1 MSEENVEV
9 VRHWFER
16 LAAGDPA
23 PEFCDHGI
31 EIRNW
36 AEMPTPGPYHGHE
49 GLHEWWTD
57 VNDADVATSI
67 QLFELV
73 DALAVDDERV
83 VTIQRARGKTR
94 YSEIEVDFHWAAVI
108 RVRNGKVI
116 SAFGYPTPADAK
128 AAAGLAE

>member
-1 MSEENVEV
+1 MSQENVEV

-23 PEFCDHGI
+23 PEFCDPGI

-36 AEMPTPGPYHGHE
+36 AEMPTPGPYYGHE

-57 VNDADVATSI
+57 VNDADPLTGF

-73 DALAVDDERV
+73 DVLVVDDERV
-83 VTIQRARGKTR
+83 VTVQRARGKAR
-94 YSEIEVDFHWAAVI
+94 YSEID
-108 RVRNGKVI
+108 
-116 SAFGYPTPADAK
+116 PTPADAK